1 MMQEF
6 LPTHENSGLK
16 LHHVGYV
23 MKTINAVA
31 PIYVRRYGYELCTP
45 VIHDPLQTAFVQFL
59 RLAGDQTY
67 LEFVAPDGPD
77 SKLANAARR
86 GGLNHL
92 CFATG
97 PLEKTIASLEEKGM
111 RLISEPKPGKAFA
124 ERRICWLI
132 GEDLLPI
139 ELVERANDGDLCLP
153 GLLLQESTQK

>member
-1 MMQEF
+1 MMQDFVLTKGNPE
-6 LPTHENSGLK
+6 LN

-23 MKTINAVA
+23 VKTIDAISA
-31 PIYVRRYGYELCTP
+31 IYVSRYGYELCTP

-77 SKLANAARR
+77 SKLANAAKR

-92 CFATG
+92 CFTSG
-97 PLEKTIASLEEKGM
+97 PLEKAIAFLEENGM

-124 ERRICWLI
+124 GRRICWLI

-139 ELVERANDGDLCLP
+139 ELVERTDDDHLCPP
-153 GLLLQESTQK
+153 GLMSDS